1 MKIDRQKSF
10 NDFVETVE
18 QGLVE
23 VEKLINAN
31 NENKQSLEYI
41 SQVIVPRLSQ
51 RPAVFSDIKSMQE
64 CTALNEGDY
73 CMLFTRPEDS
83 PNIFI
88 KVYQVK
94 DINFREDRKVALFD
108 KNLAAYEVKQSE
120 SDIEVVDDLVS
131 GGTFKALS
139 AEQGKVLLE
148 KLNKFIEDTNQSLET
163 QNKLVNDKFKE
174 NTNTTNQKIT
184 NLENS
189 INQEISR
196 LGQDVNKK
204 ISETNNRITTGLTT
218 VNKNLSDIGGRL
230 KVLEEAVYND
240 ITGNPFVISFKDI
253 NGLKVTNG
261 IFNENKSILEC

>member
-1 MKIDRQKSF
+1 MKINRKDSF

-18 QGLVE
+18 QGLEE
-23 VEKLINAN
+23 VEELINAN
-31 NENKQSLEYI
+31 KENRRSLEYI

-51 RPAVFSDIKSMQE
+51 RPAVFSNIKSMQE

-94 DINFREDRKVALFD
+94 DINFREDRKITLFD
-108 KNLAAYEVKQSE
+108 KNLAAFEVKQSE

-148 KLNKFIEDTNQSLET
+148 KINKFIKETKDSLDS
-163 QNKLVNDKFKE
+163 QNKLVNDKLTE
-174 NTNTTNQKIT
+174 SSRATNEKIANLGNKVSQELSKQNQNI
-184 NLENS
+184 S
-189 INQEISR
+189 NQFAE
-196 LGQDVNKK
+196 Q
-204 ISETNNRITTGLTT
+204 
-218 VNKNLSDIGGRL
+218 NKNISTEFATINKTLSNVGGRL

-240 ITGNPFVISFKDI
+240 ITGNPFLISFKDI
-253 NGLKVTNG
+253 DGIVLTNG
-261 IFNENKSILEC
+261 IFNENKAMLEC

>member
-10 NDFVETVE
+10 NDFIETVE
-18 QGLVE
+18 QGLIE

-31 NENKQSLEYI
+31 KENKQSLEYI

-51 RPAVFSDIKSMQE
+51 RPAVFSDVKSMQE

-94 DINFREDRKVALFD
+94 DINFREDRKIALFD

-148 KLNKFIEDTNQSLET
+148 KINKFIEETKAELET
-163 QNKLVNDKFKE
+163 QNKLVNEKLTE
-174 NTNTTNQKIT
+174 NAKAANEKIT
-184 NLENS
+184 NLENN
-189 INQEISR
+189 I
-196 LGQDVNKK
+196 
-204 ISETNNRITTGLTT
+204 
-218 VNKNLSDIGGRL
+218 NKNLSNVGGRL

-240 ITGNPFVISFKDI
+240 ITGNPFLISFKDVEGI
-253 NGLKVTNG
+253 VLTNG
-261 IFNENKSILEC
+261 IFNENKAILEC

>member
-51 RPAVFSDIKSMQE
+51 RPAVFSDVKSMQE

-94 DINFREDRKVALFD
+94 DINFREDRKIALFD

-148 KLNKFIEDTNQSLET
+148 KINKFIEETKANLET
-163 QNKLVNDKFKE
+163 QNKLTGE
-174 NTNTTNQKIT
+174 KIT
-184 NLENS
+184 NLENNVS
-189 INQEISR
+189 QEFSRQNQNISNQFDEQNR
-196 LGQDVNKK
+196 NIKT
-204 ISETNNRITTGLTT
+204 EFTNI
-218 VNKNLSDIGGRL
+218 NKNLSNVGGRL

-240 ITGNPFVISFKDI
+240 ITGNPFLISFKDVDGI
-253 NGLKVTNG
+253 VLTNG
-261 IFNENKSILEC
+261 IFNENKAMLEC

>member
-23 VEKLINAN
+23 VEKLINTN

-51 RPAVFSDIKSMQE
+51 RPAVFSDVKSMQE

-94 DINFREDRKVALFD
+94 DINFREDRKIALFD
-108 KNLAAYEVKQSE
+108 KNLAAFEVKQSE

-148 KLNKFIEDTNQSLET
+148 KINKFIEETKASLKS
-163 QNKLVNDKFKE
+163 QNKLVGE
-174 NTNTTNQKIT
+174 KIT
-184 NLENS
+184 NLENDVS
-189 INQEISR
+189 QEFSRQNQNISN
-196 LGQDVNKK
+196 QFA
-204 ISETNNRITTGLTT
+204 EQ
-218 VNKNLSDIGGRL
+218 NKNISTEFATINKTLSHVGGRL

-240 ITGNPFVISFKDI
+240 ITGNPFLISFKDVEGI
-253 NGLKVTNG
+253 VLTNG
-261 IFNENKSILEC
+261 IFNENKAMLEC

>member
-94 DINFREDRKVALFD
+94 DINFREDRKITLFD
-108 KNLAAYEVKQSE
+108 KNLAAFEVKQSE
-120 SDIEVVDDLVS
+120 SDIEVVNDLVS

-148 KLNKFIEDTNQSLET
+148 KINKFIEEIKQNLESQSE
-163 QNKLVNDKFKE
+163 LVNEKLTE
-174 NTNTTNQKIT
+174 NEKATNEKIT

-189 INQEISR
+189 VSQEFTKQNQNISN
-196 LGQDVNKK
+196 QFAEQNNNIKT
-204 ISETNNRITTGLTT
+204 EFTNI
-218 VNKNLSDIGGRL
+218 NKNLSSIGGRL

-240 ITGNPFVISFKDI
+240 ITGNPFLISFKDI
-253 NGLKVTNG
+253 DGIVLTNG
-261 IFNENKSILEC
+261 IFNENKAILEC

>member
-51 RPAVFSDIKSMQE
+51 RPAVFSDVKSMQE

-94 DINFREDRKVALFD
+94 DINFREDRKIALFD

-148 KLNKFIEDTNQSLET
+148 KINKFIEETKASLES
-163 QNKLVNDKFKE
+163 QNKL
-174 NTNTTNQKIT
+174 TNEKIT
-184 NLENS
+184 NLENDVS
-189 INQEISR
+189 QEFSRQNQNISN
-196 LGQDVNKK
+196 QFA
-204 ISETNNRITTGLTT
+204 EQ
-218 VNKNLSDIGGRL
+218 NKNISTEFATINKTLSNVGGRL

-240 ITGNPFVISFKDI
+240 ITGNPFLISFKDVEGI
-253 NGLKVTNG
+253 VLTNG
-261 IFNENKSILEC
+261 IFNENRAMLEC